1 MKPMEPVSECTVF
14 EQQRGEFTVST
25 DLARMDIDV
34 IHGYLARAYWSSGIP
49 REIVER
55 AVQHS
60 LCFGLFEGETQIG
73 FARAVT
79 DSTTFAYICDVF
91 VLESHQGKGLGT
103 WLMECVMQH
112 PDMQGL
118 RRCHLVTRDAHTL
131 YEKVGFR
138 SISKPERHME
148 RTTPAVLNF

>member
-1 MKPMEPVSECTVF
+1 MGNRLERTAVF
-14 EQQRGEFTVST
+14 EWQRGEYTVST
-25 DLARMDIDV
+25 DAARLDIDV
-34 IHGYLARAYWSSGIP
+34 IYGYLDRAYWSSGIP
-49 REIVER
+49 RETVER
-55 AVQHS
+55 AVQRS

-103 WLMECVMQH
+103 WLMRCVMQH
-112 PDMQGL
+112 PEMRGL
-118 RRCHLVTRDAHTL
+118 RRCQLITRDAHKL

>member
-1 MKPMEPVSECTVF
+1 MKPMDPVSECTVF

-25 DLARMDIDV
+25 ELARMDIDV
-34 IHGYLARAYWSSGIP
+34 IHGYLARAYWSNGIT
-49 REIVER
+49 REIIER
-55 AVQHS
+55 AVRHS
-60 LCFGLFEGETQIG
+60 LCFGLFKDETQIG

-79 DSTTFAYICDVF
+79 DSTTFAYVCDVF

-103 WLMECVMQH
+103 WLMECVTQH
-112 PDMQGL
+112 PEMRGL
-118 RRCHLVTRDAHTL
+118 RRCQLITRDAHTL

-148 RTTPAVLNF
+148 RTTPAVINF

>member
-1 MKPMEPVSECTVF
+1 MGNRLERTAVF
-14 EQQRGEFTVST
+14 EWQRGEYTVST
-25 DLARMDIDV
+25 DAARLDIDV
-34 IHGYLARAYWSSGIP
+34 IYGYLDRAYWSSGIP
-49 REIVER
+49 RETVER
-55 AVQHS
+55 AVQRS

-103 WLMECVMQH
+103 WLMRCVMQH
-112 PDMQGL
+112 PEMRRL
-118 RRCHLVTRDAHTL
+118 RRCQLITRDAHKL